1 MTHWA
6 QSGTSN
12 SLILVFKDWEWLWSS
27 GWSGLITRYFTCTR
41 QYPWPQFLFSISCEK
56 DLFQVIY
63 ISECSGGSLKWK
75 VWCTYRGQQ
84 PPWCPGQEQ
93 TRNEGS
99 PGVLGGQVIRWLG
112 GHVCRSKL
120 GVRSWFLDAVRNEYE
135 NICGVMFQNWIWK
148 KSFVFP
154 PLSQWHCQTAV
165 TQTDGI
171 WYGALPHD
179 CVWWI
184 SFAQSKRYSQN
195 TCDNFI
201 SWFCD
206 CVHFI
211 YLW

>member
-1 MTHWA
+1 MRHTHKYKRADTVPEVGPLPPPTKKCRYILSVYFSVWRQMSVQMFVSISKCRYRRLCLKFPVGTGVFFVTWHMTHWA

-75 VWCTYRGQQ
+75 FWCTYRGQQ
-84 PPWCPGQEQ
+84 PPWW
-93 TRNEGS
+93 NEGS

-112 GHVCRSKL
+112 GHVCRLKL

-135 NICGVMFQNWIWK
+135 NICGVMFQN
-148 KSFVFP
+148 
-154 PLSQWHCQTAV
+154 
-165 TQTDGI
+165 
-171 WYGALPHD
+171 
-179 CVWWI
+179 
-184 SFAQSKRYSQN
+184 
-195 TCDNFI
+195 
-201 SWFCD
+201 
-206 CVHFI
+206 
-211 YLW
+211 